1 MCKKFAGEISL
12 FFEALVSLAQF
23 LKKQTQIF
31 FGLQR
36 PYLFI
41 YLFIY
46 YFFGEEG
53 SFVFIWLSSDW
64 KLSFLR
70 ESFEEAVSKV
80 VGCSLGKA
88 NLLFLSKQAAGKEGH
103 SRSFCSKFHWVK
115 MMARLLESK
124 FGSTM
129 DILRIN
135 FRKWTRSR
143 SITLKWHWYISQS
156 RRRKTFSFLVS
167 CPRSTRT

>member
-1 MCKKFAGEISL
+1 MCKRFAGEISL

-31 FGLQR
+31 LICNGL
-36 PYLFI
+36 I

-46 YFFGEEG
+46 YFFGEGG

-64 KLSFLR
+64 KPSFLR

-88 NLLFLSKQAAGKEGH
+88 NLLFLSQQAIGKEGH

-124 FGSTM
+124 FRSTM